1 MLNIKMN
8 TFSFKMIFL
17 NSYFLNA
24 VPKKLFKM
32 NSHSLNS
39 CFGIC
44 RIVFFVLKFKNIHPQ
59 NKMSKSF

>member
-1 MLNIKMN
+1 MN

-39 CFGIC
+39 CFGIW
-44 RIVFFVLKFKNIHPQ
+44 RIDILFSNLRTFTPKIKCLSPFRDHC
-59 NKMSKSF
+59 M